1 MKKSNLRK
9 VLMLL
14 VCLALTLSVFTG
26 CSPSANETTTDSNA
40 NTSDGSDMN
49 DSNVSAE
56 LPSEIGP
63 ELKVGFAQSGNPN
76 PWMVALTES
85 MEDTFSDTVSYT
97 YTDANDDMATHVS
110 NIENMLNQGLDI
122 LVVAPMEDTGLEAVL
137 DMAKEQGVP
146 VILSGRT
153 TLGEYVTT
161 VYSDQAWEGERC
173 AELIGGRNP
182 SAKVVELRGIEGTS
196 SVAGRE
202 KGFRDVMAEK
212 YPDMEIVAEQTANF
226 SREEAMNA
234 MAAIIQSQG
243 AENIDAVYCHNDE
256 MALGAVQ
263 AIKDAGLT
271 PGEDILVVGIDGQR
285 EAWEA
290 VKSGEMLATVTCSPK
305 HGPTVQ
311 DVIEKILKGEP
322 VEKETIIPDQVITAE
337 NASECEDLVF

>member
-1 MKKSNLRK
+1 
-9 VLMLL
+9 
-14 VCLALTLSVFTG
+14 
-26 CSPSANETTTDSNA
+26 
-40 NTSDGSDMN
+40 
-49 DSNVSAE
+49 
-56 LPSEIGP
+56 
-63 ELKVGFAQSGNPN
+63 
-76 PWMVALTES
+76 
-85 MEDTFSDTVSYT
+85 
-97 YTDANDDMATHVS
+97 
-110 NIENMLNQGLDI
+110 
-122 LVVAPMEDTGLEAVL
+122 
-137 DMAKEQGVP
+137 
-146 VILSGRT
+146 
-153 TLGEYVTT
+153 
-161 VYSDQAWEGERC
+161 
-173 AELIGGRNP
+173 
-182 SAKVVELRGIEGTS
+182 
-196 SVAGRE
+196 
-202 KGFRDVMAEK
+202 MAEK